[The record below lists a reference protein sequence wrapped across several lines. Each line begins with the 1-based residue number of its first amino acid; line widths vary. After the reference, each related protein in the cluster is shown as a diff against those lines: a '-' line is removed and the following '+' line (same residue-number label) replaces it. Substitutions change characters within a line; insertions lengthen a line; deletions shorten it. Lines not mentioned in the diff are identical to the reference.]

1 MARAVPYKARKDQ
14 KAGDPSV
21 KPKCCKGEE
30 EKAVKAC
37 SIDEKENMTFV
48 ENQKERNQKRK
59 KYNAKPKNKTKKDIY
74 TVRDKTWKDKHCMNS
89 LFDYENTANVKKNLE
104 DLKDELDKL
113 KDDFDD
119 VLLDIGKDAVVD
131 KIEKVVAVGGCA
143 VVGGVVGG
151 VIGFFFGGAGAVPGA
166 VLGAELGGSLC
177 GAAATADTVLDAAKG
192 AKEIWNNKEKI
203 AQKIEELSHSKEQV
217 DKLGKTV
224 TQLKDASETERKALK
239 EKIYE
244 EMGEQ
249 IGKDPCLA
257 AKRCELK
264 PYKDPRNAQ
273 RKQTNKAKQPM
284 DKIFDL
290 GNASGCCP
298 GQQAHHVVPSVKV
311 QQCKGYNADEAP
323 TVCVEGGKTTGTH
336 GKMHS
341 ATDQMTQDMIDGEG
355 EYQNGHLCAE
365 KSNTM
370 NCTVEAS
377 AQAMVKAFPDSK
389 CDKECI
395 KQQLHKFYDKLC
407 KGQKITPRDMNGDEI
422 KKSDETSR
430 PEEGL

>member
-1 MARAVPYKARKDQ
+1 MAQRRPDRARKDT
-14 KAGDPSV
+14 KAGDPTA
-21 KPKCCKGEE
+21 KPKCCKKEE
-30 EKAVKAC
+30 PKVENAC
-37 SIDEKENMTFV
+37 SISNKENMTFV
-48 ENQKERNQKRK
+48 ENQKERNKKRE
-59 KYNAKPKNKTKKDIY
+59 KYNAKPKNKKKKDIY
-74 TVRDKTWKDKHCMNS
+74 TVRDKTWKDKHCMNA

-104 DLKDELDKL
+104 DLTDELDKL
-113 KDDFDD
+113 KDDFND
-119 VLLDIGKDAVVD
+119 VLLDIGKGTVVD
-131 KIEKVVAVGGCA
+131 KVEKVVAVGGCA
-143 VVGGVVGG
+143 VVGGAVGG

-177 GAAATADTVLDAAKG
+177 GVAATADTVLDAAKG

-203 AQKIEELSHSKEQV
+203 AQKIEDLSRSKKQV
-217 DKLGKTV
+217 DRLNKTV
-224 TQLKDASETERKALK
+224 TELKDASETERKELK
-239 EKIYE
+239 QKIYE

-290 GNASGCCP
+290 GNEAGCCP

-311 QQCKGYNADEAP
+311 QQCQGYNADEAP

-341 ATDQMTQDMIDGEG
+341 ATDTNTKKMVKG
-355 EYQNGHLCAE
+355 EYDTNPKC
-365 KSNTM
+365 NTKADTID
-370 NCTVEAS
+370 CTIEAS
-377 AQAMVKAFPDSK
+377 AQAMVEVFADSK
-389 CDKECI
+389 CDKKCI

-407 KGQKITPRDMNGDEI
+407 KGQKITPRDMDGNEI
-422 KKSDETSR
+422 KKSDEIN
-430 PEEGL
+430 EDF